1 MDRFE
6 RQRGLVRQDLVAGL
20 RVSIEPSEA
29 MPDAFIQSLTV
40 LAEHLGVMNFPV
52 DASRSEYTIH
62 WSADDEPDASV
73 LTSIY
78 ASYGEDGVYLDGSA
92 RKKPSHPM
100 YDMALSTICSSLVW
114 SEILRRSGCYLPIEV
129 PKVSVSVNV
138 RVNENALHSNLNK
151 LDIRLEGHNTS
162 TNVRETGDGSSHR
175 RVLLR
180 LDEEDPIAQQLI
192 ERLCISAMDE
202 KIEPR
207 YPVVQLN
214 LPPPQLDLSGH
225 ITVVGAGGLGTW
237 CLHNLVGGIKS
248 SNHSSIAFL
257 VFDKDLEV
265 EEHNLNRQVLF
276 TKNDVGSSK
285 ISATRRWLQS
295 QLEDASVDVAWE
307 LTDSLALD
315 EYSPAEGGLDLD
327 SLLEQIPEVS
337 ETNIA
342 PLSLEET
349 LPVIQST
356 DAIIGCLDAMRPRVL
371 SDFLAAKINQPY
383 INGGVKNFV
392 AEYREF
398 ATTNLVERYG
408 PKVAQ
413 DRKVFSC
420 QEDGEVPM
428 TSIVLTNAYAGAFQ
442 AIAAL
447 QRLSGRQR
455 STIESTYWNAHSNE
469 VYVTESTATAV
480 DRSPSISM
488 LKRALWPTSAKKEQ
502 DTPESSTA
510 GV

>member
-1 MDRFE
+1 MDRFA
-6 RQRGLVRQDLVAGL
+6 RQRGLVRQDEVADL
-20 RVSIEPSEA
+20 KIAIRPSEA
-29 MPDAFIQSLTV
+29 MPKVFIESLT
-40 LAEHLGVMNFPV
+40 LMAEHLGVMDFPV
-52 DASRSEYTIH
+52 DALRAEYTIL
-62 WSADDEPDASV
+62 WSENEELDDSA
-73 LTSIY
+73 LTSIH
-78 ASYGEDGVYLDGSA
+78 ASYGEDGVFLDGSG
-92 RKKPSHPM
+92 RKKPCHPM
-100 YDMALSTICSSLVW
+100 YDTALSTICSSLVW

-151 LDIRLEGHNTS
+151 LDVRLDGHNAS
-162 TNVRETGDGSSHR
+162 INVRETGDGTSHR
-175 RVLLR
+175 RILLR
-180 LDEEDPIAQQLI
+180 LDDDDPITQQLVK
-192 ERLCISAMDE
+192 RLCISAVDE
-202 KIEPR
+202 KVEPQ
-207 YPVVQLN
+207 YPILRLN

-237 CLHNLVGGIKS
+237 CLHNLVGGIKK

-276 TKNDVGSSK
+276 TRKDVGSSK
-285 ISATRRWLQS
+285 ISATRRWLQE
-295 QLEDASVDVAWE
+295 QLADASVEVAWE

-315 EYSPAEGGLDLD
+315 EYSTAEGGFDLD
-327 SLLEQIPEVS
+327 SLLEQIPEAT
-337 ETNIA
+337 ETDIA
-342 PLSLEET
+342 PLNVEKT
-349 LPVIQST
+349 LPLLKAT

-398 ATTNLVERYG
+398 ATTNLVERHG

-420 QEDGEVPM
+420 QEDGDVPM

-447 QRLSGRQR
+447 QRLSGRQI

-469 VYVTESTATAV
+469 VYVTDTTATQV
-480 DRSPSISM
+480 DRYPSISM
-488 LKRALWPTSAKKEQ
+488 LERALWPGSPRTEQ
-502 DTPESSTA
+502 NLSESPTA
-510 GV
+510 GA

>member
-1 MDRFE
+1 MDRFA
-6 RQRGLVRQDLVAGL
+6 RQRGLVRQDQVADL
-20 RVSIEPSEA
+20 KIAIVPSKA
-29 MPDAFIQSLTV
+29 MPQVFVESLTL
-40 LAEHLGVMNFPV
+40 LAEHLGVPDFPV
-52 DASRSEYTIH
+52 EASRAEYTIH
-62 WSADDEPDASV
+62 WSEDDEFVVPT
-73 LTSIY
+73 LTSIH
-78 ASYGEDGVYLDGSA
+78 ASYGEDGVFLDGSG
-92 RKKPSHPM
+92 RKKPCHPM
-100 YDMALSTICSSLVW
+100 YNTALSTICSSLVW

-151 LDIRLEGHNTS
+151 LDIRLEGHHAS
-162 TNVRETGDGSSHR
+162 MNVRETGDGSSHR
-175 RVLLR
+175 RILLR
-180 LDEEDPIAQQLI
+180 LDDDDPIAQQLV
-192 ERLCISAMDE
+192 ERLRISAVDE
-202 KIEPR
+202 KVEPR
-207 YPVVQLN
+207 YPVLQLN

-237 CLHNLVGGIKS
+237 CLHNLVGGIKK

-276 TKNDVGSSK
+276 TKKDVGSSK
-285 ISATRRWLQS
+285 ISATRRWLQD
-295 QLEDASVDVAWE
+295 QLADASVEVAWE

-315 EYSPAEGGLDLD
+315 EYSTAEGGLDLD
-327 SLLEQIPEVS
+327 SFFEEIPEAT
-337 ETNIA
+337 ETDIA
-342 PLSLEET
+342 PLSVEQT
-349 LPVIQST
+349 LPLLKAT

-447 QRLSGRQR
+447 QRLSGRQI

-469 VYVTESTATAV
+469 VYVTDTTATDV
-480 DRSPSISM
+480 DRSPSIFM
-488 LKRALWPTSAKKEQ
+488 LEQALWPGSPRTEQ
-502 DTPESSTA
+502 NLSQSSTA
-510 GV
+510 GA